1 MISNKEITKL
11 AVAYI
16 EKLGGADNLENI
28 DSCIIRL
35 RLIVKDPSIIKDSD
49 MKALG
54 ALGVIRPSKRSVQVI
69 IGTNADLIAEEMK
82 RLV

>member
-1 MISNKEITKL
+1 MISNKGITEL
-11 AVAYI
+11 AAAYI
-16 EKLGGADNLENI
+16 EKLGGIDNLENI

-35 RLIVKDPSIIKDSD
+35 RLRVKDPSIIKDSD
-49 MKALG
+49 MEALG
-54 ALGVIRPSKRSVQVI
+54 ALGVIRPSKKSVQVI